1 MRHYSEHA
9 PKFKPMLEE
18 LWQRPH
24 PIQTIQPHKDF
35 DPQKVSVKGDRTVRP
50 LKGWLLGNIPPEQ
63 ITTTHIPG
71 VPDTTL
77 AYDKFRNATE
87 TAAFTA
93 DLTLHSSTMQDL
105 NTREPKNTNQQL
117 AAQVL
122 SQSCPNTGSLLKFF
136 PSSRHRISNSYFVQL
151 LRTRFGI
158 PCVNEPD
165 KRKCNCAAQGVF
177 RHPEFREHYCE
188 PQLDDLDA
196 DQPSF
201 ATQPLHGL
209 IGCRRRWKRVIN
221 RHNSVRDSL
230 AQALRGIKNVQTRL
244 EPPVHDLGAN
254 VRADIEVTLGA
265 QTWLLDVGIVC
276 PASAGWIAKKSN
288 VRPGAA
294 GRSYHN
300 IKHQKY
306 KGKVIPVII
315 ETGGRFDE
323 AGRDFIDKLASTQQD
338 THQRSNAATHAVFNK
353 VTLTLEKVQMHM
365 MANLVREIAQPDA
378 AAAQPPN
385 AHRD

>member
-1 MRHYSEHA
+1 
-9 PKFKPMLEE
+9 
-18 LWQRPH
+18 
-24 PIQTIQPHKDF
+24 
-35 DPQKVSVKGDRTVRP
+35 
-50 LKGWLLGNIPPEQ
+50 
-63 ITTTHIPG
+63 
-71 VPDTTL
+71 
-77 AYDKFRNATE
+77 
-87 TAAFTA
+87 
-93 DLTLHSSTMQDL
+93 
-105 NTREPKNTNQQL
+105 
-117 AAQVL
+117 
-122 SQSCPNTGSLLKFF
+122 
-136 PSSRHRISNSYFVQL
+136 
-151 LRTRFGI
+151 
-158 PCVNEPD
+158 
-165 KRKCNCAAQGVF
+165 
-177 RHPEFREHYCE
+177 
-188 PQLDDLDA
+188 
-196 DQPSF
+196 
-201 ATQPLHGL
+201 
-209 IGCRRRWKRVIN
+209 
-221 RHNSVRDSL
+221 
-230 AQALRGIKNVQTRL
+230 
-244 EPPVHDLGAN
+244 

-294 GRSYHN
+294 GRAYHN